1 MAQRISDNLEEF
13 HNLKEFL
20 NVIKSVRASFTHT
33 DVHFASGE
41 NSSAGMLE
49 GQATN
54 KQKGYKIAYASNFR
68 SAKKTDESRSE
79 RVATLLDIE
88 RPLRTPESQKS
99 VKSGYSIF

>member
-1 MAQRISDNLEEF
+1 MGIRPFPQVQNFTLKEF

-54 KQKGYKIAYASNFR
+54 KQKGYKVAYASNFR
-68 SAKKTDESRSE
+68 SAKNNGR
-79 RVATLLDIE
+79 I
-88 RPLRTPESQKS
+88 
-99 VKSGYSIF
+99 

>member
-1 MAQRISDNLEEF
+1 MGIRPFPQVQNFTLKEF

-49 GQATN
+49 GAATN
-54 KQKGYKIAYASNFR
+54 KQK
-68 SAKKTDESRSE
+68 
-79 RVATLLDIE
+79 
-88 RPLRTPESQKS
+88 
-99 VKSGYSIF
+99 